1 MTRRRTVSLDG
12 WTTAFVAAA
21 AMATLGRAE
30 CSRPDDVAASE
41 TEPVVAGE
49 VSGGSVAVEDSAIP
63 VFPGAE
69 GFGTRTR
76 AGRGGK
82 VVTVTSLADDGPG
95 TLRDA
100 LNDAAPKTIVFGVGG
115 VIRLKSHLFI
125 SHPFVTIAG
134 QTAPGD
140 GILIRDFGLVIVT
153 NDVLIQSIR
162 VRPGNEGAVRPDHND
177 AIAILGRQSGSSGA
191 RNVVVDHVSVSWG
204 EDELISTW
212 FGPSDITVSWSIIGE
227 GLNRSRHE
235 KGTHSAGLIVADKS
249 DHVSVHHNLFAHN
262 DFRNPLVMSGG
273 SHDVVNNVVYDWG
286 ALPTEIVDDAPMS
299 VNVVGNYY
307 RSGPSTKT
315 DHVIFINGDT
325 SRIVPKI
332 FAAGNMRHGAAAP
345 DNGWSLVQYGWKGT
359 GAPDRYRADA
369 RFALPAITTQ
379 SAADAFSLVLDRAG
393 AMWPK
398 RDAVDARLVSDVRR
412 GTGAII
418 DSPREVGGFPAYATS
433 RGPADADGDGLPDEW
448 ERREGLDPN
457 GAADGNGDRD
467 GDGYTN
473 LEAYLHALMRAP

>member
-1 MTRRRTVSLDG
+1 MAALGPKYRRSIGAAL
-12 WTTAFVAAA
+12 AAA
-21 AMATLGRAE
+21 AALTTLGTAE
-30 CSRPDDVAASE
+30 CARSGDAEPAGAVRKVATEEPGGTVAAQE
-41 TEPVVAGE
+41 
-49 VSGGSVAVEDSAIP
+49 SAIP

-82 VVTVTSLADDGPG
+82 VVAVTSLADDGPG
-95 TLRDA
+95 SLREA
-100 LNDAAPKTIVFGVGG
+100 LDDAAPKTIVFRVGG
-115 VIRLKSHLFI
+115 VIRLKSHLFV

-177 AIAILGRQSGSSGA
+177 AIAILGPQDDSSGA
-191 RNVVVDHVSVSWG
+191 RNVVIDHVSVSWG

-227 GLNRSRHE
+227 GLNRSRHD
-235 KGTHSAGLIVADKS
+235 KGTHSAGLIVANNS
-249 DHVSVHHNLFAHN
+249 NHVSVHHNLFAHN

-286 ALPTEIVDDAPMS
+286 TLPTEIVDDAPMS

-315 DHVIFINGDT
+315 EHVILINGDD
-325 SRIVPKI
+325 SRIIPKI
-332 FAAGNMRHGAAAP
+332 FAAGNVRHGASEP
-345 DNGWSLVQYGWKGT
+345 ENGWSLVQYGWKGA
-359 GAPDRYRADA
+359 GAPDRYRAAA
-369 RFALPAITTQ
+369 RFALPLVTTQ
-379 SAADAFSLVLDRAG
+379 SAADAFSIVLDTAG

-398 RDAVDARLVSDVRR
+398 RDAVDGRLVADVRR
-412 GTGAII
+412 GSGAII
-418 DSPREVGGFPAYATS
+418 DDPKEVGGFPAYATS
-433 RGPADADGDGLPDEW
+433 RGPADSDRDGLPDEW

-457 GAADGNGDRD
+457 DPADGNADRD

-473 LEAYLHALMRAP
+473 LEAYLHALMRAQ